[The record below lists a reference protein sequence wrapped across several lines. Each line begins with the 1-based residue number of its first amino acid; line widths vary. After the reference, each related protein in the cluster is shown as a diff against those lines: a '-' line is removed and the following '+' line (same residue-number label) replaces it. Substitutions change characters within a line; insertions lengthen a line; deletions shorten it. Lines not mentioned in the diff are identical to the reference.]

1 MTDHPDPT
9 ALRLEGQR
17 LVEAATRDWALSI
30 ADPILRIPPGDRS
43 MRENAL
49 VDLAQATRTLLQS
62 LAALTEERDAL
73 IRDKEEAQSLLEWPF
88 ASVRE
93 LANET
98 GRLRM
103 NEHALTEERDRLRA
117 RLAKHEGEDTRRLL
131 RDIAAFVEAAEAA
144 LAAKDEWREIESAPR
159 DGTEVLVTGQRTDG
173 RQAGTWLRAVA
184 VWDQVD
190 QAWWAKG
197 APTHITQAR
206 AMRTKPTHWRPL
218 PAPPVTPP
226 EGKKA

>member
-30 ADPILRIPPGDRS
+30 ADPISRIPPGDRS

-49 VDLAQATRTLLQS
+49 VDLAQATRTLLTT

-117 RLAKHEGEDTRRLL
+117 RLAKHEGVDTGDWFYPDGDTSSDACCDTPEEVLTERYEAQHNPSAVYVIERAIKLPDIFAAVRVFTEEEKDKRADDEDCAITYHTSR
-131 RDIAAFVEAAEAA
+131 EEAEATLTA
-144 LAAKDEWREIESAPR
+144 R
-159 DGTEVLVTGQRTDG
+159 
-173 RQAGTWLRAVA
+173 
-184 VWDQVD
+184 
-190 QAWWAKG
+190 
-197 APTHITQAR
+197 PT
-206 AMRTKPTHWRPL
+206 P
-218 PAPPVTPP
+218 
-226 EGKKA
+226 